1 MEVSGSDVGV
11 SFRYHD
17 MDHDPATALVQ
28 AVQGCVSASADVR
41 MHVLAKATPLVGEL
55 RSRNR
60 EAHEALAD
68 RQSHVQQS
76 QRALDEAVL
85 AYESLLYE
93 HRELASQIASNMEL
107 ERLDH
112 RVLTHEDQTH
122 LASLPASEQY
132 EAERTRLHDIL
143 SERRQLELEGKK
155 LAEEVAQ
162 LQKQSRL
169 AHRHL
174 VRLEQ
179 GIASLHQSVQRHAS

>member
-1 MEVSGSDVGV
+1 MEVFGSDVAPRSIRRRHGPRPGDGA
-11 SFRYHD
+11 SAGR
-17 MDHDPATALVQ
+17 AGLR
-28 AVQGCVSASADVR
+28 GCVGGRSHACAGQSD
-41 MHVLAKATPLVGEL
+41 ATRGEL
-55 RSRNR
+55 RSWNR

-68 RQSHVQQS
+68 RQSHVQRS

-85 AYESLLYE
+85 VYESLSYE
-93 HRELASQIASNMEL
+93 HRELEAQIAAHMEL

-112 RVLTHEDQTH
+112 RVLTHEDQAQ
-122 LASLPASEQY
+122 LASLPASEQH
-132 EAERTRLHDIL
+132 EAERTRLQDML
-143 SERRQLELEGKK
+143 SERRHLELEGKK

-179 GIASLHQSVQRHAS
+179 GVASLHQSVQRHAS

>member
-1 MEVSGSDVGV
+1 
-11 SFRYHD
+11 
-17 MDHDPATALVQ
+17 MDHDPATALAQ

-60 EAHEALAD
+60 EA
-68 RQSHVQQS
+68 
-76 QRALDEAVL
+76 
-85 AYESLLYE
+85 
-93 HRELASQIASNMEL
+93 
-107 ERLDH
+107 
-112 RVLTHEDQTH
+112 
-122 LASLPASEQY
+122 
-132 EAERTRLHDIL
+132 
-143 SERRQLELEGKK
+143 QLELEGKK
-155 LAEEVAQ
+155 LAEEEAQ